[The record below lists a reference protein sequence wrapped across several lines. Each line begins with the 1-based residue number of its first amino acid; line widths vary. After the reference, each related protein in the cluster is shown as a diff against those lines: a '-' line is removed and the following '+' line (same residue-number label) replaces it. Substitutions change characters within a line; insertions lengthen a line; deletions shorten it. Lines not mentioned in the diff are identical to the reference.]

1 MVALIYIQES
11 KVIQRTYKIQ
21 RCFSTLKYTTH
32 LKYLT
37 TLVIVNQINTLLNGK
52 EDVAK
57 SNTSTRLSKFVP
69 TIEHG

>member
-1 MVALIYIQES
+1 MA
-11 KVIQRTYKIQ
+11 
-21 RCFSTLKYTTH
+21 TLETM
-32 LKYLT
+32 
-37 TLVIVNQINTLLNGK
+37 NQINTFLLNGK